1 MRAVR
6 LLRWQAEPELC
17 DVPVPD
23 PGAGEALVKVT
34 AAGLC
39 HSDVHLLE
47 WPEGTLPYRLPF
59 TLGHENAGVVAAL
72 GPGAEG
78 FGEGDAVLVYGCWGC
93 ERCPHCLSGQMNLCE
108 NAVRRGGVGGG
119 FGHDGGLAEYLLVPS
134 TRYLI
139 PIGDLDPVQA
149 APLTDAALS
158 PYRAIK
164 ARLSTLTP
172 GTTAVVIGI
181 GGLGQAAIR
190 LLRALTPARV
200 IAITGS
206 RPGATER
213 ALSLGAHAAFR
224 SEDVDLDAVRA
235 QTGSAGGAA
244 LVLDIVG
251 TDATMRIAASLLAVG
266 GHATL
271 LGIAGG
277 TFPMSF
283 GSVPLECSVSMNCWG
298 SLPEL
303 KEVVELARGGQIEM
317 DVETVP
323 LDDAVPTLRRL
334 AEGKVNGRAVV
345 LPHEGGA

>member
-1 MRAVR
+1 MRAVQ
-6 LLRWQAEPELC
+6 LLRWQAEPELRE
-17 DVPVPD
+17 VPVPD
-23 PGAGEALVKVT
+23 PAAGEVLVRVT

-47 WPEGTLPYRLPF
+47 WPEGTLPYQLPF

-72 GPGAEG
+72 GAGAEG
-78 FGEGDAVLVYGCWGC
+78 FEVGDAVLVYGCWGC
-93 ERCPHCLSGQMNLCE
+93 ERCRHCVSGQMNLCE
-108 NAVRRGGVGGG
+108 NTERRGGIGGG

-134 TRYLI
+134 ARYLI
-139 PIGDLDPVQA
+139 PIGDFDPVQA

-200 IAITGS
+200 VAIVGS
-206 RPGATER
+206 RPAATEDAR
-213 ALSLGAHAAFR
+213 ALGAHAAFR
-224 SEDVDLDAVRA
+224 SQGIDLAAVRA

-251 TDATMRIAASLLAVG
+251 TDETMRIAAGLLAVG

-277 TFPMSF
+277 VFPMSF
-283 GSVPLECSVSMNCWG
+283 GNVPLECSVSMNCWG

-303 KEVVELARGGQIEM
+303 KEVVELARTGRLEM
-317 DVETVP
+317 DVETVT
-323 LDDAVPTLRRL
+323 LEEAVSTLRRL

-345 LPHEGGA
+345 VPHQGGL